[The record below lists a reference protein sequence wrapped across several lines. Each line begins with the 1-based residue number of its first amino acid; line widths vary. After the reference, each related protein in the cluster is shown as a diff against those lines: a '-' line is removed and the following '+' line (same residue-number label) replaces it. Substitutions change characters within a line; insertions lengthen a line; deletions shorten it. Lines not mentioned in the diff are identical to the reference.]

1 MVRAWTDDDAHA
13 LCAATQRMDEAIHG
27 LLDPH
32 HGYGHPDLAGYL
44 PWMGARY
51 SRIGAD
57 LPLSVFRG
65 EGMVLFAL
73 ARILQP
79 QVIAECYTGTGYA
92 ACWLALGAPEATV
105 LTVDNYVEGG
115 AGGEG
120 LSYAVTLRDRLYLTN
135 CSMVYGTVSDLTAAL
150 ETKNQSVDLY
160 VSDGPHGDAPPL
172 SERAIVIRHD
182 DTNGQAE
189 DRRFKIP
196 GGSHL
201 SVMCPTTDDRDALM
215 AEMAKL
221 FPVVR
226 P

>member
-1 MVRAWTDDDAHA
+1 
-13 LCAATQRMDEAIHG
+13 MDEAIHG
-27 LLDPH
+27 ILEPH
-32 HGYGHPDLAGYL
+32 HGYGHPDLADYL
-44 PWMGARY
+44 PWMGSRY

-73 ARILQP
+73 ARLLQP
-79 QVIAECYTGTGYA
+79 QVIAECFTGTGYA

-115 AGGEG
+115 AGSEG
-120 LSYAVTLRDRLYLTN
+120 LSTAQTIQHRLSLTHLTI
-135 CSMVYGTVSDLTAAL
+135 MHGTVSDLTAEL
-150 ETKNQSVDLY
+150 SLHGQSVDLY
-160 VSDGPHGDAPPL
+160 LSDVPYGESPPL
-172 SERAIVIRHD
+172 SERSVIVRHD

-189 DRRFKIP
+189 DRRFTII
-196 GGSHL
+196 GGSHM
-201 SVMCPTTDDRDALM
+201 SVMCPTTDDRDALT

-221 FPVVR
+221 FPVVQ